1 MMNNTKTLEEMLW
14 VFLPSVAQ
22 IVSKKMNISL
32 QKADEIIYNS
42 SIYGKLEDKECKMWY
57 YPDEILADFFINE
70 YERKELYGV

>member
-32 QKADEIIYNS
+32 QKADEIIY
-42 SIYGKLEDKECKMWY
+42 I
-57 YPDEILADFFINE
+57 
-70 YERKELYGV
+70 